1 MAKSKK
7 GSKQVGGRKRT
18 RIVPTR
24 ERAED
29 WRRRY
34 YVPDDKI
41 LKAARDLFLHSTPQE
56 IREYAGRMFAL
67 QDLVDQQRLD
77 EIAVL
82 EKESTDA
89 AYLEIVRAV
98 RREAPRGDPEY
109 ARSIAGEFLE
119 QAFRVDSAC
128 VRAWFRYQNEIR
140 QQRIDAGLGLID
152 PPNEKDDCSECGG
165 RIETLAHLKVGTLE
179 IGKLRVRRL
188 KLGEMPRLGPR
199 FVSGVRPPSQPLL

>member
-1 MAKSKK
+1 MPRPGKKMIADQVRSRKSSRRAKAADNDDK
-7 GSKQVGGRKRT
+7 T
-18 RIVPTR
+18 N
-24 ERAED
+24 

-34 YVPDDKI
+34 YVPEDRL

-77 EIAVL
+77 EIALL
-82 EKESTDA
+82 EEESADP

-98 RREAPRGDPEY
+98 RSEAPRGDPEY

-128 VRAWFRYQNEIR
+128 VKAWFRYQNRIR

-152 PPNEKDDCSECGG
+152 PPDRRDDCSECGG
-165 RIETLAHLKVGTLE
+165 RVQRLARLQVGTLE

-188 KLGEMPRLGPR
+188 KVDKMAKTNIAGKCRD
-199 FVSGVRPPSQPLL
+199 

>member
-7 GSKQVGGRKRT
+7 GSKQGGGRKRT

-34 YVPDDKI
+34 YVPENRL
-41 LKAARDLFLHSTPQE
+41 LKAARDLLLHSTPQE
-56 IREYAGRMFAL
+56 IREYAGHMFAL
-67 QDLVDQQRLD
+67 QDLVDQHRLD

-82 EKESTDA
+82 EKESADP

-119 QAFRVDSAC
+119 QAFRVDSGC
-128 VRAWFRYQNEIR
+128 VNAWFRYQNRIR
-140 QQRIDAGLGLID
+140 QQRIDAVLGLID
-152 PPNEKDDCSECGG
+152 PPDERDDRGERG
-165 RIETLAHLKVGTLE
+165 E
-179 IGKLRVRRL
+179 RVD
-188 KLGEMPRLGPR
+188 G
-199 FVSGVRPPSQPLL
+199 